1 MLTWCIIWGIIALFL
16 FGPLLGIKLAGY
28 LIQKYKFGVPF
39 KETYRYHQEQDKLER
54 EAKEN
59 L

>member
-1 MLTWCIIWGIIALFL
+1 MLTWCILIVVLL